1 MNLHNIAINKRDNPN
16 KVLNDIIYRWSPRG
30 MNGEVMT
37 ADELKP
43 LFEAAHWAPSSFNN
57 QPWRFYYA
65 LQGTKEFQILFDLLV
80 EKNQQWCKNAGC
92 LMILVSKTTFD
103 HDRSPMRT
111 HAFDTGAAWHAFAVE
126 GIRRGLVVH
135 GMAGFN
141 YDAAAKVLD
150 LREEYHVNCMI
161 AVGKPAP
168 EVEKETITQ
177 RKAINDIAIPYNQ
190 RSELL

>member
-1 MNLHNIAINKRDNPN
+1 MNLHAVCADKRINSH
-16 KVLNDIIYRWSPRG
+16 KVLESTIHRWSPRS
-30 MNGEVMT
+30 MNGENIT
-37 ADELKP
+37 AEELKS
-43 LFEAAHWAPSSFNN
+43 LFEAARWAPSCFNN
-57 QPWRFYYA
+57 QSWRFYYA
-65 LQGTKEFQILFDLLV
+65 LRDTKEFETLFNLLV

-103 HDRSPMRT
+103 HNGAPVRT

-126 GIRRGLVVH
+126 GLQRGLVVH

-141 YDAAAKVLD
+141 YDAAAEVLD
-150 LREEYHVNCMI
+150 MGEEYHVNCMI

-177 RKAINDIAIPYNQ
+177 RKSIDKIAIPYK
-190 RSELL
+190 RSES

>member
-1 MNLHNIAINKRDNPN
+1 MILHAICARNRINSN
-16 KVLNDIIYRWSPRG
+16 EILESIIHRWSPRS
-30 MNGEVMT
+30 MNGEAVSVE
-37 ADELKP
+37 ELKP
-43 LFEAAHWAPSSFNN
+43 LFETAHWAPSSFNN

-65 LQGTKEFQILFDLLV
+65 LQGTKEFKILFDLLV

-92 LMILVSKTTFD
+92 LVILVSKTTFD

-126 GIRRGLVVH
+126 GVRRGLVVH
-135 GMAGFN
+135 GMAGFD
-141 YDAAAKVLD
+141 YDAAVKVLD
-150 LREEYHVNCMI
+150 LGEEYHVNCMI

-177 RKAINDIAIPYNQ
+177 RKSIDDIAIPFK
-190 RSELL
+190 RSES

>member
-1 MNLHNIAINKRDNPN
+1 MNLHVICASNRINSNEI
-16 KVLNDIIYRWSPRG
+16 LESIILRWSPRS
-30 MNGEVMT
+30 MNGEAVT
-37 ADELKP
+37 ADELNP
-43 LFEAAHWAPSSFNN
+43 LFDAAHWAPSSFNN
-57 QPWRFYYA
+57 QPWRFYYT
-65 LQGTKEFQILFDLLV
+65 LRDTQQFQIFFNLLV

-103 HDRSPMRT
+103 HNSSPMRT

-141 YDAAAKVLD
+141 YDAAAKILGLD
-150 LREEYHVNCMI
+150 EEYHVNCMI

-168 EVEKETITQ
+168 EVEKETITP
-177 RKAINDIAIPYNQ
+177 RKAIDDIAIPYNQ
-190 RSELL
+190 RSQL

>member
-1 MNLHNIAINKRDNPN
+1 MNLHAICAGNRINSHEI
-16 KVLNDIIYRWSPRG
+16 LESTIHRWSPRN
-30 MNGEVMT
+30 MNGEAVT
-37 ADELKP
+37 AEELKP

-65 LQGTKEFQILFDLLV
+65 LRDTQQFQIFFDLLV
-80 EKNQQWCKNAGC
+80 EKNQQWCKKAGC
-92 LMILVSKTTFD
+92 LVILVSKTTFD
-103 HDRSPMRT
+103 HNGTPMRT

-150 LREEYHVNCMI
+150 LGEEYHVNCMI

-177 RKAINDIAIPYNQ
+177 RKAIDDIAIPYNQ
-190 RSELL
+190 RSEL

>member
-1 MNLHNIAINKRDNPN
+1 
-16 KVLNDIIYRWSPRG
+16 
-30 MNGEVMT
+30 MNGAAVT
-37 ADELKP
+37 AEELKP
-43 LFEAAHWAPSSFNN
+43 LFEASHWAPSCFNN

-65 LQGTKEFQILFDLLV
+65 LRDTKQFQILFDLLV

-103 HDRSPMRT
+103 HNGAPMRT

-150 LREEYHVNCMI
+150 LGEEYHVNCMI
-161 AVGKPAP
+161 AVGKPSA
-168 EVEKETITQ
+168 EVETETITQ
-177 RKAINDIAIPYNQ
+177 RKSIDDIAIPYNQ
-190 RSELL
+190 RSE

>member
-1 MNLHNIAINKRDNPN
+1 MNLHAICARNRINSN
-16 KVLNDIIYRWSPRG
+16 ETLESIIHRWSPRN
-30 MNGEVMT
+30 MNGEAVT
-37 ADELKP
+37 VDELKP

-65 LQGTKEFQILFDLLV
+65 LKGTKEFQILFDLLV

-92 LMILVSKTTFD
+92 LVILVSKTTFD

-111 HAFDTGAAWHAFAVE
+111 HAFDTGAAWHAFAIE

-141 YDAAAKVLD
+141 YDAAAKVLA
-150 LREEYHVNCMI
+150 LGEEYHINCMI

-168 EVEKETITQ
+168 EVEKEAITQ
-177 RKAINDIAIPYNQ
+177 RKLIDDIAIPYK
-190 RSELL
+190 RSES